1 MLSWTFL
8 WNYCFPCLKED
19 YACSCLVATVVPQ
32 WTIGLRLLCPWDSSG
47 KSTGVGCHALLQ
59 EIFPTKGSNPSLL
72 HCRQI
77 LLLLNYRGSLIENYR
92 MFLMTVI
99 VINQGKVYFLNFKKW
114 LSIDNHSF
122 HLIRA
127 SASDTLWTWLSLTH
141 LNLVMILWNSPI
153 VILTDRWGNQ
163 SPERLGD
170 LPKITHVVVGI
181 MKTCCRSFL
190 LQNPCHNTC
199 RL

>member
-1 MLSWTFL
+1 MELLLSLPERGLCMLMLSCYRCVPVDHSPQASLSMRFFRQEYWSRL
-8 WNYCFPCLKED
+8 PCPPPGDLPHQGIKPESP
-19 YACSCLVATVVPQ
+19 ALQA
-32 WTIGLRLLCPWDSSG
+32 DS
-47 KSTGVGCHALLQ
+47 
-59 EIFPTKGSNPSLL
+59 
-72 HCRQI
+72 
-77 LLLLNYRGSLIENYR
+77 LLLNYRGSLIENYR

-163 SPERLGD
+163 SPEVRWLAQDHPCGSWYYED
-170 LPKITHVVVGI
+170 L
-181 MKTCCRSFL
+181 F
-190 LQNPCHNTC
+190 
-199 RL
+199 